1 LNNFS
6 ISRQLMSPDYLS
18 FFVRIRIFRI
28 DDDEELTEC
37 PPPTHSEN
45 SKILQILIQT
55 TTPPHTSPPP
65 PTKRIAAVPH
75 QSTGYGVTVVAQ
87 KSV

>member
-1 LNNFS
+1 
-6 ISRQLMSPDYLS
+6 MSPDYLS

-28 DDDEELTEC
+28 DDDGELTEC

-55 TTPPHTSPPP
+55 TTPPHSPSPN
-65 PTKRIAAVPH
+65 
-75 QSTGYGVTVVAQ
+75 Q
-87 KSV
+87 KNRRRSSQVNWGRGNSRCAETQVG